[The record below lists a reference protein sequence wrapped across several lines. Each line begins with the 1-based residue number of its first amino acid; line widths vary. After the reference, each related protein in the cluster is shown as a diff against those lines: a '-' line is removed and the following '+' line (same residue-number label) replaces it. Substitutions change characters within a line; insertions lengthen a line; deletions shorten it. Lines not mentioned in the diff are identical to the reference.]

1 MMSMKRIITTLLLQ
15 CGLLLSFS
23 LMADPPEPAGRR
35 LKEIVEDN
43 YSGGNVLVGATTGSW
58 AFGTNTGI
66 IMDREFN
73 YVTPEN
79 DFKQWSIY
87 PDNTSGFHWGPS
99 DAWVSHISANS
110 QILRMHGPIGPQCSS
125 WAQNDSRTGAELE
138 ENMCTFMEEMC
149 KRYNGTAGFDYL
161 DVVNET
167 VNGGSWF
174 TDLPGTGWENPWF
187 KIGQDVD
194 ENNTPLYISMAFDIA
209 DLYAPDIKLIYNH
222 HESPSSTASWNLIK
236 ETIVY
241 LWGMGLRVDGIGWQ
255 AHVDAGWESE
265 SRLND
270 LRNLIDWAHNNDLE
284 FHVTEAS
291 VWLTGTHTPEDF
303 IDQAYTYHSILKVL
317 LEKRS
322 TGVVGWNIW
331 HIDDGAGWHTE
342 WYPSLFDEDY
352 KAKPAYYAVQRV
364 LEDPETD
371 FVNTKDI
378 TDSRIEAGSYPNPFN
393 HSASITY
400 NLPENTNVVVDI
412 FDISERKI
420 AVLVDENQKA
430 GYHEVIWDGMNLSGH
445 KVSEGVYFYRIRTDS
460 AVSTGKMILM
470 K

>member
-1 MMSMKRIITTLLLQ
+1 
-15 CGLLLSFS
+15 
-23 LMADPPEPAGRR
+23 
-35 LKEIVEDN
+35 
-43 YSGGNVLVGATTGSW
+43 
-58 AFGTNTGI
+58 
-66 IMDREFN
+66 MDREFN

-87 PDNTSGFHWGPS
+87 PDNTTGFNWGPS
-99 DAWVSHISANS
+99 DAWVSHISANN

-138 ENMCTFMEEMC
+138 ENMCNFMEEMC
-149 KRYNGTAGFDYL
+149 KRYNGTPGIEYL

-174 TDLPGTGWENPWF
+174 TNKPGTGWENPWYI
-187 KIGQDVD
+187 IGQDTD
-194 ENNTPLYISMAFDIA
+194 PNNTPLYISMAFDLA
-209 DLYAPDIKLIYNH
+209 DLYAQDIKLIYNH
-222 HESPSSTASWNLIK
+222 HEDPSSTASWNLIK
-236 ETIVY
+236 ETIQY

-291 VWLTGTHTPEDF
+291 VWLTGTHTYEDY

-322 TGVVGWNIW
+322 SGVVGWNIW
-331 HIDDGAGWHTE
+331 HIDDKYGWHTE
-342 WYPSLFDEDY
+342 WYPSLFDANY
-352 KAKPAYYAVQRV
+352 KAKPAYYAVQRI

-371 FVNTKDI
+371 FVNTKEI
-378 TDSRIEAGSYPNPFN
+378 TAGKIEVSNYPNPFN
-393 HSASITY
+393 QITEIAY
-400 NLPENTNVVVDI
+400 SLSENAYIVIDV
-412 FDISERKI
+412 FDALNRRI
-420 AVLVDENQKA
+420 AVLVDEEKPA
-430 GYHEVIWDGMNLSGH
+430 GDYSVTWDGKNHRGQT
-445 KVSEGVYFYRIRTDS
+445 VSEGIYFYHIRANNLRKS
-460 AVSTGKMILM
+460 GKMILL